1 MTPVALNYKGGQIDI
16 NAICS
21 KQIYI
26 IRNEETH
33 TRALLHFARGESKR
47 LGCKKKHRSSWSM
60 SEQIGPSTPRQE
72 ENKGD
77 WAGGTK
83 NWTLPAT
90 GFSLLPPWSQMSR
103 QNEVPNMSKCLR
115 KTSTTCDKGKQKK
128 SVGIT
133 RNKTLSP
140 SVSSVLFLMTPVA
153 LNYKGG
159 QIDINAIC
167 SKQIYIIRNE
177 ETHTRALLHFARG
190 ESKRLGCK
198 KKHRSSWSMS
208 EQIGPSTPHA

>member
-1 MTPVALNYKGGQIDI
+1 M
-16 NAICS
+16 
-21 KQIYI
+21 
-26 IRNEETH
+26 
-33 TRALLHFARGESKR
+33 KR
-47 LGCKKKHRSSWSM
+47 LTLAHSFILQGEKANVLVARRSTDRPGACPNRS
-60 SEQIGPSTPRQE
+60 GPPHPDRRKT
-72 ENKGD
+72 KGT
-77 WAGGTK
+77 GRVGPKTGRCQLRGFPSS
-83 NWTLPAT
+83 LPGAK
-90 GFSLLPPWSQMSR
+90 MSR

-115 KTSTTCDKGKQKK
+115 KTSATCDKGKQKK
-128 SVGIT
+128 SIGIT
-133 RNKTLSP
+133 RKKTLSP

-159 QIDINAIC
+159 RIDINAIC
-167 SKQIYIIRNE
+167 SEQMYIIRNE